1 MLAPVTH
8 ILPMTQIR
16 RERIL
21 PIAGKVLVRQG
32 QKVGPND
39 VVAEANLAPD
49 YMLLDIARGLRL
61 SPEKSD
67 RFIQVKS
74 DSIVSEGEVLA
85 GPVGLLKRV
94 IRSPRD
100 GRVVLAGS
108 GQVLLEVASKPFQ
121 LRAGI
126 PGEVVELIGDQGVTI
141 ETNGGLI
148 QGVWGNG
155 RIEFGMLTVI
165 AKSPEHVIE
174 SKDLDVSMRGSVI
187 LAGNCQSEIVLRA
200 AEEMPLRGLIFSSA
214 SGALRPVMEKLSLPV
229 ILLEGFGQRPFN
241 SVAYKLLSTA
251 DRREVSINA
260 APWNRNANTRP
271 EIILTTSATGT
282 AIAPVESTY
291 FALDQL
297 VRVRRGP
304 RASATGTITNIK
316 NQFVFPGGLR
326 AQAAEVHLEDETK
339 DIFPLANLEVIA

>member
-8 ILPMTQIR
+8 ILPLTQIR
-16 RERIL
+16 RERVL
-21 PIAGKVLVRQG
+21 PTAGKVVVRQG

-49 YMLLDIARGLRL
+49 YLLLDLARGLRL
-61 SPEKSD
+61 SPEKTD
-67 RFIQVKS
+67 RYIRVKA
-74 DSIVSEGEVLA
+74 DNLVSEGEVLA
-85 GPVGLLKRV
+85 GPVGLFKRV
-94 IRSPRD
+94 IRSPKD

-108 GQVLLEVASKPFQ
+108 GQILLEITSKPFQ

-126 PGEVVELIGDQGVTI
+126 PGEVVELIGDLGVTI
-141 ETNGGLI
+141 ETNGGLV

-155 RIEFGMLTVI
+155 RIEFGVLTVV

-174 SKDLDVSMRGSVI
+174 PKDLDVSMRGSII
-187 LAGNCQSEIVLRA
+187 LAGSCQSEIVLRS

-214 SGALRPVMEKLSLPV
+214 SGVLRPVMEKLSLPV
-229 ILLEGFGQRPFN
+229 ILLEGFGQRPYN

-251 DRREVSINA
+251 DRREVAINA
-260 APWNRNANTRP
+260 APWNRNANIRP
-271 EIILTTSATGT
+271 EIILPASTTGT
-282 AIAPVESTY
+282 AIASIESAH

-297 VRVRRGP
+297 VRIRRGP
-304 RASATGTITNIK
+304 HASATGTIVNIK

-326 AQAAEVHLEDETK
+326 AQAAEVHLGDETK
-339 DIFPLANLEVIA
+339 AVIPLANLEVIA